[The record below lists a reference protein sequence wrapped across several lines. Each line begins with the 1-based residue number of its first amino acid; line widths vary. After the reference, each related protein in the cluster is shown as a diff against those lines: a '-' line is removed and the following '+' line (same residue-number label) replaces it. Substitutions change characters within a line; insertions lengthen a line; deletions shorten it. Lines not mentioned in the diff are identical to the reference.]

1 MKVKVLWIVTQ
12 GSGARPCSNAPWSC
26 GCLSSLQRP
35 CPHSKSF
42 GGGSCRQVKHL
53 NLSQHFFGTLIHQL
67 TQTNNLL
74 VTVNRCQEE
83 SVCLTIHSVLPTRPF
98 IFFPCQ
104 LGELHNLLHLWGEVP
119 PSAAAACGQLS
130 RIPQQNTFHPPAGA
144 AQFRGF
150 PPKTKRR
157 GELSYVCRRW
167 SWQSSDCWHQDSSGC
182 RALACPGFPA
192 TGHTGYAETLSI
204 WQWMCAK

>member
-83 SVCLTIHSVLPTRPF
+83 SVCLTIHSVLPTHPASSVNF
-98 IFFPCQ
+98 IIYCIFGEKFRRVLLQRVASCQ
-104 LGELHNLLHLWGEVP
+104 GFHNRTHSTLRQELHNLEVFHQRQREEEWWDMFAGGGVDR
-119 PSAAAACGQLS
+119 AAIVDA
-130 RIPQQNTFHPPAGA
+130 RT
-144 AQFRGF
+144 R
-150 PPKTKRR
+150 
-157 GELSYVCRRW
+157 
-167 SWQSSDCWHQDSSGC
+167 
-182 RALACPGFPA
+182 PA
-192 TGHTGYAETLSI
+192 TEHSRVQASQPQDTQDMLRP
-204 WQWMCAK
+204 

>member
-1 MKVKVLWIVTQ
+1 MLLGVVVVFLLCNVLALIANLLEVE
-12 GSGARPCSNAPWSC
+12 AAD
-26 GCLSSLQRP
+26 
-35 CPHSKSF
+35 K
-42 GGGSCRQVKHL
+42 L
-53 NLSQHFFGTLIHQL
+53 NIKTFSQHFFGTLIHQL

-104 LGELHNLLHLWGEVP
+104 LGELHNLLHLWRKVP

-130 RIPQQNTFHPPAGA
+130 RIPQQNTFHPPARA

-157 GELSYVCRRW
+157 GVVRYVCRRW
-167 SWQSSDCWHQDSSGC
+167 S
-182 RALACPGFPA
+182 
-192 TGHTGYAETLSI
+192 
-204 WQWMCAK
+204 